1 MGHVQDA
8 LFSTKNVTEEYLA
21 ARFPEVS
28 APEFYRELFPSGS
41 LEKRG
46 EYVEGKYCAIAV
58 RVGEDRAYR
67 YSITDDLETV
77 SELIQTDDF
86 CIMSPVT
93 YADEVRAVSGF
104 FVYGFDHGFGELDRY
119 RH

>member
-1 MGHVQDA
+1 MTGVQGV

-21 ARFPEVS
+21 ARFPEVA
-28 APEFYRELFPSGS
+28 APEFYRELFPARK

-46 EYVEGKYCAIAV
+46 EYVEGKYGAIAV

-67 YSITDDLETV
+67 YAITDDLETINV
-77 SELIQTDDF
+77 LIKTDDF

-93 YADEVRAVSGF
+93 YAGKTQKQSMAR
-104 FVYGFDHGFGELDRY
+104 
-119 RH
+119 

>member
-21 ARFPEVS
+21 ARFPEVA

-77 SELIQTDDF
+77 SELIRTDDF
-86 CIMSPVT
+86 DFSIVPKQHYDLEKS
-93 YADEVRAVSGF
+93 A
-104 FVYGFDHGFGELDRY
+104 FGVQPDSEFSLRVVII
-119 RH
+119 

>member
-1 MGHVQDA
+1 MTGVQGA
-8 LFSTKNVTEEYLA
+8 LFSTKNVTEECLA
-21 ARFPEVS
+21 TRFPEVA
-28 APEFYRELFPSGS
+28 APEFYRELFPASK

-77 SELIQTDDF
+77 NDLIQTDDF
-86 CIMSPVT
+86 YIMSPVI
-93 YADEVRAVSGF
+93 YAGKMQKQSMARAAQSW
-104 FVYGFDHGFGELDRY
+104 
-119 RH
+119 

>member
-1 MGHVQDA
+1 MGGVQDV

-21 ARFPEVS
+21 ARFPEVT

-41 LEKRG
+41 LAKQG

-67 YSITDDLETV
+67 YSITDDLKTV
-77 SELIQTDDF
+77 NDLIQTDDF
-86 CIMSPVT
+86 YIMSPVI
-93 YADEVRAVSGF
+93 YAGKMQKQSMARATQS
-104 FVYGFDHGFGELDRY
+104 
-119 RH
+119 

>member
-1 MGHVQDA
+1 MTGVQGV

-21 ARFPEVS
+21 ARFPEVA
-28 APEFYRELFPSGS
+28 APEFYRELFPPAKK

-67 YSITDDLETV
+67 YSITDDLKTV
-77 SELIQTDDF
+77 NDLIQTDDF
-86 CIMSPVT
+86 YIMSPVI
-93 YADEVRAVSGF
+93 YAGKIQKQSMARAAQSW
-104 FVYGFDHGFGELDRY
+104 
-119 RH
+119 